1 MDTCQEIYEE
11 ELVPEL
17 PELRAPG
24 LVRAVRSLRANG
36 ALGAKFTG
44 AGGEGSVVGLYP
56 PGKAQDGV
64 RALDAL
70 GLQAFVVEVHSTV

>member
-11 ELVPEL
+11 ELVPEF

-24 LVRAVRSLRANG
+24 LFRAVRALRAAG

-44 AGGEGSVVGLYP
+44 AGGEGSVIGLYA
-56 PGKAQDGV
+56 PGGAEPGV

-70 GLQAFVVEVHSTV
+70 GLRAFAVDVHAAV